1 MACFL
6 VSAAAAIGTA
16 AVKHVVKHKET
27 KAELKAAETTAE
39 PKEYKFGS
47 EVKWSKKLSY
57 LELSLWSGAFVLA
70 GEHIL
75 HGEVTPFPPFLTAA
89 GEGAGAV
96 SEMLHEMGTVG
107 VTMFAAVFAAWAI
120 GTFLVDLF
128 KFRKHRKEKATKL
141 AAEGEA
147 I

>member
-16 AVKHVVKHKET
+16 AAKYVVKHKET
-27 KAELKAAETTAE
+27 KEELKSVETSAE

-75 HGEVTPFPPFLTAA
+75 HGEVSPFPPFLTAA

-107 VTMFAAVFAAWAI
+107 VTMFATVFVAWAV

-128 KFRKHRKEKATKL
+128 KFRKHKKAEAAKL
-141 AAEGEA
+141 AAESEV